1 MDAAG
6 RQNRYPWGEVDG
18 PSPWGGRVTLFQ
30 GEFWMKSTPA
40 LNDAASIAGTV
51 GLRAATTVDKNMT
64 LRVFIPKKET
74 ASTASVALSIFKPL
88 R

>member
-1 MDAAG
+1 
-6 RQNRYPWGEVDG
+6 
-18 PSPWGGRVTLFQ
+18 
-30 GEFWMKSTPA
+30 MKSTPA